1 MNRFLLCYSKSHVIV
16 RNFVNRNM
24 VEMLSYRL
32 YYNSGDPDYITF
44 GHHHRQFRYTEIV
57 CPLLFGEKEM
67 IFLLTRYSIVLQ
79 KLLMN
84 PRRKVNDG
92 ILQCNVLAGIVALII
107 SDVNS
112 AE

>member
-1 MNRFLLCYSKSHVIV
+1 
-16 RNFVNRNM
+16 
-24 VEMLSYRL
+24 
-32 YYNSGDPDYITF
+32 
-44 GHHHRQFRYTEIV
+44 
-57 CPLLFGEKEM
+57 M

-79 KLLMN
+79 KLLMK

-112 AE
+112 AEWKLVVVTCIIGQGNLQKVIKHSSSTNETDLQGRLYSLGAEK